1 MSEEEGTVTLF
12 VRVLDGQLARSVEV
26 TFDTQDGTA
35 NSTGPDMDYMAPA
48 VPITLQFLDN
58 LVQEVQITIVND
70 DITETIENFEG
81 LLSTIDPAVILAPDR
96 ANVAITDTD
105 SKQRLFL
112 LLAD

>member
-35 NSTGPDMDYMAPA
+35 TSTAPEDYVAPA